1 MFIQGYLVASDVIGC
16 QTFLSIPQ
24 LLKCKYPPGILRY
37 TPTCVGHICTMYIHG
52 YLLLSG
58 ISICSQVFAWQVFP
72 GILLPVM
79 DIHGYLV
86 LSGIP
91 PPRPAPPFRPPGS
104 IAAAAAWRGEKL
116 DVETQI
122 QTRKHQE
129 CE

>member
-1 MFIQGYLVASDVIGC
+1 
-16 QTFLSIPQ
+16 
-24 LLKCKYPPGILRY
+24 
-37 TPTCVGHICTMYIHG
+37 MYIHG

-58 ISICSQVFAWQVFP
+58 ISICSQVSVFACKVFP

-129 CE
+129 C

>member
-1 MFIQGYLVASDVIGC
+1 
-16 QTFLSIPQ
+16 
-24 LLKCKYPPGILRY
+24 
-37 TPTCVGHICTMYIHG
+37 MYIHG
-52 YLLLSG
+52 YLLLSGISICSQVSVFGSQVFPGILLPVMDIQGYLVLSG

-129 CE
+129 C